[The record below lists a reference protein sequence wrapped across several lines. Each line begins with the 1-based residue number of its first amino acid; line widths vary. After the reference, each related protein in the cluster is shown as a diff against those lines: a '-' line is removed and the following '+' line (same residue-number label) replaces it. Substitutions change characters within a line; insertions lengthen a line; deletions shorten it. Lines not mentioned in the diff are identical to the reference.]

1 MMISN
6 AVLGG
11 MADATAQTITAVREN
26 ALRKK
31 GGPNPI
37 NDPLATEIH
46 ELDKAQEAA
55 GGPVELVPD
64 AAALPPPFDFQ
75 RLGRFMAY
83 GFCMAPLQFKWF
95 QLLSKTFPIATSTAA
110 TGAKAAAGTGA
121 TAAGVSAGAV
131 AQASTA
137 TGAVTKAPSALAQTF
152 KRMALDQTVFAP
164 FGLAVFYTAM
174 TLAEGGT
181 KEAVEI
187 KLREMY
193 VPTLKANWMVW
204 PVVQVVNFRLMPVQF
219 QLVSRNCA

>member
-37 NDPLATEIH
+37 NDPLANEIH

-95 QLLSKTFPIATSTAA
+95 QLLSKTFPIASTTAA

-121 TAAGVSAGAV
+121 V
-131 AQASTA
+131 AQASAA
-137 TGAVTKAPSALAQTF
+137 TGAVTKAPSALVQTF

-164 FGLAVFYTAM
+164 FGLVVFYTAM

-181 KEAVEI
+181 KEAVGV
-187 KLREMY
+187 KLKDMY
-193 VPTLKANWMVW
+193 VPTLKANWMIW

-219 QLVSRNCA
+219 QLVSRILT